1 MTAPVGELLVG
12 ACTFA
17 VLARVRLRPGPHLR
31 NAPHAV
37 DPFDEFAAGSDDRR
51 RRLRTRRRHVGPA
64 GIAAWCDALADD
76 VRSGATI
83 GAALRSHDPPPGSRL
98 VRIRDGLRRGLP
110 LATAV
115 EGAAHTADERV
126 VTTVLAAIARH
137 GGEAAQPLDRVAAT
151 LRRRAADDAERL
163 TQSSQARLSALVMT
177 LLPGAVLLLLVAT
190 SPSVR
195 ATIATPFGAAVVV
208 LGALLNAVGWWWM
221 RRLIGARG

>member
-31 NAPHAV
+31 ETHHPAG
-37 DPFDEFAAGSDDRR
+37 PFGGFVAGSDDRR
-51 RRLRTRRRHVGPA
+51 RLRRHRRRVGPA
-64 GIAAWCDALADD
+64 EIAAWCDALADD

-83 GAALRSHDPPPGSRL
+83 GAALRSHDPPPGTRL

-126 VTTVLAAIARH
+126 VTTVLAAVARH

-177 LLPGAVLLLLVAT
+177 LLPGAVLLLLVVT

-195 ATIATPFGAAVVV
+195 ATVATPFGAAVVG